1 MAKILLVED
10 EPALVKNLQLALKKH
25 KLSVATTGADGV
37 RQATKVL
44 PDLVLLDFI
53 LPDKTGAEVI
63 RELKANEKTNDIPVI
78 VLTNLS
84 DQETVSK
91 ILAGGGR
98 EYLVKTDWSLDEL
111 VEKIEAAL

>member
-1 MAKILLVED
+1 MAKILLIED
-10 EPALVKNLQLALKKH
+10 EPALVKNLQLALKRH

-37 RQATKVL
+37 RQAIKVL
-44 PDLVLLDFI
+44 PDLVLLDFM

-63 RELKANEKTNDIPVI
+63 EELKRNEKTSDIPVI

-91 ILAGGGR
+91 ILAAGGR
-98 EYLVKTDWSLDEL
+98 EYLVKTDWSIDEL
-111 VEKIEAAL
+111 VKKIEAAL

>member
-25 KLSVATTGADGV
+25 KLLVATTGADGV
-37 RQATKVL
+37 RRATESL
-44 PDLVLLDFI
+44 PDLILLDFM

-91 ILAGGGR
+91 ILAAGGR
-98 EYLVKTDWSLDEL
+98 EYLVKTDWSLDQL
-111 VEKIEAAL
+111 VEKIEATL